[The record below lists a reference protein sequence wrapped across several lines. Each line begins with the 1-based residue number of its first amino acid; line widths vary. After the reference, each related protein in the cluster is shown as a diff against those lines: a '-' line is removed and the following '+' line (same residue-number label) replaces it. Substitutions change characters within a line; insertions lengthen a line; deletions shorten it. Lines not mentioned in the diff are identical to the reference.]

1 MELYRE
7 FGEKFEC
14 RAFVLASQKFH
25 LPTVLRSLIKQVHEQ
40 QSSASK
46 NDLVGIENWS
56 EEDLKKK
63 LADQLKKK
71 RCASLDFA
79 NFYRIFLLFG
89 TIL

>member
-1 MELYRE
+1 MQSICARIAEVPSPN
-7 FGEKFEC
+7 GSEK
-14 RAFVLASQKFH
+14 
-25 LPTVLRSLIKQVHEQ
+25 